1 MIEPLTI
8 DQALFVA
15 RRMRDV
21 DFAEVM
27 ATRWDDDPDR
37 FAIEAFRLP
46 GVAWTA
52 MTAAGEP
59 VAIGGVALHTPGVG
73 TAWLVGTDAFPRM
86 ALSVTRHV
94 RQVIDRLLAGE
105 LNRIHAWSAAFHVEA
120 HRWMERVGM
129 RREATL
135 RALGKDGED
144 FFMYAITREE

>member
-1 MIEPLTI
+1 MIAPLTI
-8 DQALFVA
+8 DQALYVA
-15 RRMRDV
+15 RRMREV

-37 FAIEAFRLP
+37 FAVDSFRLP
-46 GVAWTA
+46 GVAWAATTA
-52 MTAAGEP
+52 VGEP
-59 VAIGGVALHTPGVG
+59 AAIGGVALHTPGVG
-73 TAWLVGTDAFPRM
+73 TAWLVTTEAFPQV

-94 RQVIDRLLAGE
+94 RQVVDRLLAGE
-105 LNRIHAWSAAFHVEA
+105 LRRIHAWSAAFHVEA

-129 RREATL
+129 RREAVL